1 MKNSYV
7 LAAVSSLAFACA
19 AQPSSE
25 GQAPPESSPGMQQ
38 MRGHMEDMRAL
49 MERIHATNDE
59 QERQGLMRE
68 HMHSMQRGMAMMGE
82 MMRGQGAAP
91 TESSACAQADTTC
104 QMQRMQQQHQM
115 MNQRMNMMQMM
126 MEQMMG
132 RMTQRGAAEPAT
144 QPDDE
149 NHEAHH

>member
-19 AQPSSE
+19 AQPASE
-25 GQAPPESSPGMQQ
+25 DQAPPESSPGMQQ

-49 MERIHATNDE
+49 MEGIHDTNDE
-59 QERQGLMRE
+59 QERQRLMRE
-68 HMHSMQRGMAMMGE
+68 HMQSMQRGMAMMAE

-91 TESSACAQADTTC
+91 AETPTCAQGDTAC
-104 QMQRMQQQHQM
+104 QMQRMRQQHQM
-115 MNQRMNMMQMM
+115 MNQRMSMMQMM

-132 RMTQRGAAEPAT
+132 QMTQRGAEEPAT
-144 QPDDE
+144 PPDDE